1 MVIDKKNGKM
11 YAEANRVEKL
21 RFLSAM
27 RTEIEFTIDMEAAEK
42 EGITPVVQ
50 FDKYCPSADE
60 IERLKSLP
68 PDDYPDW
75 FDFNFSVS
83 VLWFGEIMAL
93 YAKANRKNFI
103 AEVGNWLSKGD
114 CVGRFG

>member
-1 MVIDKKNGKM
+1 MVINKKNGKM
-11 YAEANRVEKL
+11 YAEINRVEKL

-27 RTEIEFTIDMEAAEK
+27 RTVVEFTIDIEAAEK
-42 EGITPVVQ
+42 NGITPLVQ
-50 FDKYCPSADE
+50 FNKCCPSADE

-68 PDDYPDW
+68 PDDYPDM

-93 YAKANRKNFI
+93 YAKANRKSFI
-103 AEVGNWLSKGD
+103 DDFVNSLSK
-114 CVGRFG
+114 